1 MTLHMLHES
10 FHAPYKNVQTSSRIK
25 PNKIIGAKEFC
36 WSVQVSNS
44 DDDIY
49 VHMNY
54 DIKYQR

>member
-1 MTLHMLHES
+1 MLHES
-10 FHAPYKNVQTSSRIK
+10 FHAPYKNVQTNPRIK

-36 WSVQVSNS
+36 WSVQVSDS

-49 VHMNY
+49 FHMNY